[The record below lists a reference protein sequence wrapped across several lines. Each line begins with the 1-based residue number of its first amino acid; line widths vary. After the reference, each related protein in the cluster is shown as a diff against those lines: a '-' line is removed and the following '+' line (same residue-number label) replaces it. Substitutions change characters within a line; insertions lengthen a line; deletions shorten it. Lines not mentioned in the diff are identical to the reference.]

1 MPADLNA
8 LADDLAA
15 ETVVLRELVAGL
27 DEQAWRQATPAP
39 GWSIADQVS
48 HLAHFDEVAVQSAV
62 RPREFRAELAGSDA
76 ADAFD
81 PDVVAERYRMLP
93 PAALLEW
100 FDGTRAELLST
111 FRELHPSVRVPWFG
125 MHMSAASSLT
135 ARLMETWAHG
145 QDIADALGVRRAP
158 TSRLRHVAHLGVAA
172 RPFSFANRGRPLP
185 EQPVRVELLSPG
197 RDMWLWGPP
206 EAADRVTG
214 SALDFCLAVT
224 QRRHLDDT
232 SLLIAGPVA
241 TEWMSI
247 AQAFAG
253 PPGPGRRPGQF
264 RPGLFRPG
272 QPAPGER
279 PSGQQSRS
287 QDLPGRQPR
296 GQDPPGRQS
305 RGQDPPGR
313 QRRGQDPPSQ
323 EFPRRSH
330 R

>member
-1 MPADLNA
+1 MPADMDA
-8 LADDLAA
+8 LADDVAA

-48 HLAHFDEVAVQSAV
+48 HLAHFDEAAVRSAI
-62 RPREFRAELAGSDA
+62 RPREFSAELAGPDA
-76 ADAFD
+76 ADRFD
-81 PDVVAERYRMLP
+81 PDVIAVRYRTLT
-93 PAALLEW
+93 PAALLGW
-100 FDGTRAELLST
+100 FDEARTGLLT
-111 FRELHPSVRVPWFG
+111 EFRRLHPSVRVPWFG
-125 MHMSAASSLT
+125 MHMSTASSLT

-145 QDIADALGVRRAP
+145 QDVADALGTRREP
-158 TSRLRHVAHLGVAA
+158 TARLRHVAHLGVAA

-232 SLLIAGPVA
+232 SLLISGPVA

-253 PPGPGRRPGQF
+253 PSGPGRRPGQF
-264 RPGLFRPG
+264 R
-272 QPAPGER
+272 
-279 PSGQQSRS
+279 
-287 QDLPGRQPR
+287 R
-296 GQDPPGRQS
+296 GPS
-305 RGQDPPGR
+305 RGR
-313 QRRGQDPPSQ
+313 
-323 EFPRRSH
+323 
-330 R
+330 